1 MGLCIG
7 YESSLRYWLT
17 KTGDE
22 ALPEAATAGAFRQA
36 EATSSLVKEG
46 TLPFGPEPGRPLH
59 LVVCDPA
66 LKHRVRDCQVHVCR
80 TSLPSGSFRCL
91 PQGNIVSSP
100 ELTFLQMSST
110 ASLWQLIEIG
120 NYLCSTFSISDE
132 GRGYTGKREQLV
144 SVKRL
149 VEFLDALPP
158 NTYGAN
164 KARTALE
171 YVVEL
176 TASPKESQLAMHY
189 RLPSE
194 LGGRG
199 PINISANQAIRID
212 EHGQRLLDSGSLVG
226 DLFLP
231 DFNCDL
237 EFDSVEFHT
246 GRFRLDHTQ
255 ARRNVLEAMGIK
267 TVSATE
273 GQINRLGKL
282 DDFTWLLEERIGA
295 PHPVYTREQRLAQID
310 LFDWLSDP
318 RRALF

>member
-1 MGLCIG
+1 MGLCLG

-17 KTGDE
+17 KTEGE
-22 ALPEAATAGAFRQA
+22 AIPEVATAGAFRQA
-36 EATSSLVKEG
+36 EATSALVKEG
-46 TLPFGPEPGRPLH
+46 TLPFGPEPDRPLH
-59 LVVCDPA
+59 LVVGDPA
-66 LKHRVRDCQVHVCR
+66 LKHRVRDCRTHVCR
-80 TSLPSGSFRCL
+80 INLPPGSFRCL

-100 ELTFLQMSST
+100 ELTFLQMAST

-144 SVKRL
+144 SVRL
-149 VEFLDALPP
+149 LAEFLDTLPP

-164 KARTALE
+164 KARAALE

-189 RLPSE
+189 RLPLE

-199 PINISANQAIRID
+199 PINICANQAIQID
-212 EHGQRLLDSGSLVG
+212 EHGQRLLASGHLVG

-237 EFDSVEFHT
+237 EFDSIEFHT

-255 ARRNVLEAMGIK
+255 TRRNVLEAMGIK

-273 GQINRLGKL
+273 GQINRIEKL

-295 PHPVYTREQRLAQID
+295 PHPVHTREQRLAQID
-310 LFDWLSDP
+310 LFDWLNDP
-318 RRALF
+318 QRTLF

>member
-1 MGLCIG
+1 MGLSVG
-7 YESSLRYWLT
+7 FDSSLRYWLT
-17 KTGDE
+17 KTADE
-22 ALPEAATAGAFRQA
+22 ALPEPATAGAFRQA
-36 EATSSLVKEG
+36 EATAALVKEG

-59 LVVCDPA
+59 LVVSDPS
-66 LKHRVRDCQVHVCR
+66 LKHRIRGCCVHVCR
-80 TSLPSGSFRCL
+80 INLPPGSFRSL

-100 ELTFLQMSST
+100 GLTFLQMAST

-120 NYLCSTFSISDE
+120 NYLCSTFSISSE
-132 GRGYTGKREQLV
+132 GRGYTGEREPLV
-144 SVKRL
+144 STRL
-149 VEFLDALPP
+149 LGEFLDSLPP

-164 KARTALE
+164 KAREALE

-189 RLPSE
+189 RMSPE

-212 EHGQRLLDSGSLVG
+212 EHGQRLLDSGHLVG

-231 DFNCDL
+231 DFGCDL
-237 EFDSVEFHT
+237 EFDSIEFHT

-255 ARRNVLEAMGIK
+255 ARRNVLETMGIK

-273 GQINRLGKL
+273 GQINRIEKL
-282 DDFTWLLEERIGA
+282 DDFTWLLEERLGI
-295 PHPVYTREQRLAQID
+295 PHPAPTREQRLAQID
-310 LFDWLSDP
+310 LFDWLNDP
-318 RRALF
+318 QRTLF

>member
-7 YESSLRYWLT
+7 YESALRYWLT
-17 KTGDE
+17 KTADE
-22 ALPEAATAGAFRQA
+22 ALPEPAATGTFKQA
-36 EATSSLVKEG
+36 EATAALVKEG
-46 TLPFGPEPGRPLH
+46 ALPFGPELGRPLR

-66 LKHRVRDCQVHVCR
+66 LKHRIHGCQVHVCR

-91 PQGNIVSSP
+91 PQGA
-100 ELTFLQMSST
+100 ST

-144 SVKRL
+144 SVGRL
-149 VEFLDALPP
+149 AEFLDALPP

-164 KARTALE
+164 KARAALE

-189 RLPSE
+189 RLPLE

-212 EHGQRLLDSGSLVG
+212 EHGQRLLDSGYLVG

-231 DFNCDL
+231 DYNCDL
-237 EFDSVEFHT
+237 EFDSIEFHT

-255 ARRNVLEAMGIK
+255 TRRNVLEAMGIK

-273 GQINRLGKL
+273 GQINRLEKL